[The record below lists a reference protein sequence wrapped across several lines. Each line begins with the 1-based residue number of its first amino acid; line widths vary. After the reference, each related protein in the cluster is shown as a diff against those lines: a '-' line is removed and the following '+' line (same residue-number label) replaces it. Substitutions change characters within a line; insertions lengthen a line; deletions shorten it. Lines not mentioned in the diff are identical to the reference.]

1 MMPGGAAATAD
12 QQATRTHKGVLMKQ
26 VPGAAV
32 SHYAR
37 PGHYRWV
44 ICGLLLAAM
53 AINYIQ
59 RQTIGLL
66 KSPLQHEFALDEVG
80 YADIVFWFQAAYAVG
95 YVTFGR
101 VLDRIGTRTGYAIA
115 FVLWNVSHMAAGLA
129 ATSVQFT
136 LARVGLG
143 LGESGAFPA
152 SLKAIA
158 EWFPQ
163 RERALAAGIFNA
175 GTNLGAIVAPALV
188 PVLTATWGWRSSFF
202 VTGAV
207 GLLWLI
213 AWLAVYRQP
222 QVHPRVNAAELALI
236 ESDSVDPPTAVRW
249 WRLLALKETWAY
261 GLARFLIDP
270 IWWFYLFWL
279 PDFLDKTYHLDLS
292 SFGPPLIAIYLISDV
307 GSVLGG
313 YSSSALL
320 KRGVNVNRA
329 RKLTLLTCALLV
341 LPILWVAGAR
351 ELWLA
356 VLLIG
361 LAAAAH
367 QAFSANVY
375 TLPSDMLPRSAVAS
389 VIGIGGMMGAVG
401 GMLFTTFVGRIL
413 QATGSY
419 RILFIIAASVYL
431 MALLV
436 IHILSPR
443 LERVRGVRA

>member
-1 MMPGGAAATAD
+1 MSAD
-12 QQATRTHKGVLMKQ
+12 SNPQHPPA
-26 VPGAAV
+26 
-32 SHYAR
+32 
-37 PGHYRWV
+37 GHYRWV

-66 KSPLQHEFALDEVG
+66 KNPLQHEFALDEVG
-80 YADIVFWFQAAYAVG
+80 YANIVFWFQAAYAIG
-95 YVTFGR
+95 YVSFGR
-101 VLDRIGTRTGYAIA
+101 VLDRIGARTGYALA
-115 FVLWNVSHMAAGLA
+115 FILWNLSHMAAGLA
-129 ATSVQFT
+129 ASTVQFT
-136 LARVGLG
+136 LARIGLG

-152 SLKAIA
+152 SLKAIT

-175 GTNLGAIVAPALV
+175 GTNLGAIIAPALV
-188 PVLTATWGWRSSFF
+188 PVLTATWGWRASFF
-202 VTGAV
+202 VTGGI
-207 GLLWLI
+207 GLLWLV
-213 AWLAVYRQP
+213 AWLLLYRPP
-222 QVHPRVNAAELALI
+222 QAHPKVNAAELALI
-236 ESDSVDPPTAVRW
+236 ESDPVDPVSPVRW

-292 SFGPPLIAIYLISDV
+292 NFGPPLIAIYLISDA

-313 YSSSALL
+313 FSSSAML
-320 KRGVNVNRA
+320 KRGVSVNKA
-329 RKLTLLTCALLV
+329 RKLTMLMCALLV

-401 GMLFTTFVGRIL
+401 GMVFTKFVGQNL

-419 RILFIIAASVYL
+419 RILFIIAGSVYL
-431 MALLV
+431 TALLV
-436 IHILSPR
+436 VHLLSPR
-443 LERVRGVRA
+443 LQRVTTL

>member
-1 MMPGGAAATAD
+1 
-12 QQATRTHKGVLMKQ
+12 
-26 VPGAAV
+26 
-32 SHYAR
+32 
-37 PGHYRWV
+37 
-44 ICGLLLAAM
+44 M

-59 RQTIGLL
+59 RQSIGLL

-80 YADIVFWFQAAYAVG
+80 YANIVFWFQAAYAVG

-101 VLDRIGTRTGYAIA
+101 VLDRLGARTGYTVA
-115 FVLWNVSHMAAGLA
+115 FILWNVSHMAAGLA
-129 ATSVQFT
+129 ATTVQFT

-175 GTNLGAIVAPALV
+175 GTNLGAIIAPAIV
-188 PVLTATWGWRSSFF
+188 PVLTATWGWRSVFF
-202 VTGAV
+202 ITGGI

-213 AWLAVYRQP
+213 AWLALYRPP

-236 ESDSVDPPTAVRW
+236 ESDPVDPVTSVRW
-249 WRLLALKETWAY
+249 WRLLGLRETWAY

-279 PDFLDKTYHLDLS
+279 PDFLDKTYHLNLS

-313 YSSSALL
+313 FSSSAML
-320 KRGVNVNRA
+320 KRGVGVNVA
-329 RKLTLLTCALLV
+329 RKLTMLMCALLV
-341 LPILWVAGAR
+341 LPVLWVTGAR
-351 ELWLA
+351 DLWLA

-375 TLPSDMLPRSAVAS
+375 TLPSDVLPRSAVGS

-401 GMLFTTFVGRIL
+401 GMLFTKFVGQIL

-419 RILFIIAASVYL
+419 RILFIIAGSVYL

-443 LERVRGVRA
+443 LERVTGVRA

>member
-1 MMPGGAAATAD
+1 MSSESIS
-12 QQATRTHKGVLMKQ
+12 QR
-26 VPGAAV
+26 
-32 SHYAR
+32 AR
-37 PGHYRWV
+37 PSHYRWV

-66 KSPLQHEFALDEVG
+66 KSPLQHQFALDEVG

-188 PVLTATWGWRSSFF
+188 PVLTAAWGWRSSFF

-213 AWLAVYRQP
+213 AWLALYRPP
-222 QVHPRVNAAELALI
+222 QGHSRVNAAELALI
-236 ESDSVDPPTAVRW
+236 ESDPVDPPAPVRW

-292 SFGPPLIAIYLISDV
+292 SFGPPLIAIYLISDA

-313 YSSSALL
+313 YSSSAML
-320 KRGVNVNRA
+320 KRGVSVNLA
-329 RKLTLLTCALLV
+329 RKLTLLICALLV
-341 LPILWVAGAR
+341 LPILWVTGAR

-389 VIGIGGMMGAVG
+389 VIGIGGMMGALG
-401 GMLFTTFVGRIL
+401 GMLFTKFVGQIL

-419 RILFIIAASVYL
+419 RILFIIAGSVYL

-443 LERVRGVRA
+443 LERVRGARA

>member
-1 MMPGGAAATAD
+1 LSTPPNPD
-12 QQATRTHKGVLMKQ
+12 QT
-26 VPGAAV
+26 
-32 SHYAR
+32 R

-80 YADIVFWFQAAYAVG
+80 YANIVFWFQAAYALG

-101 VLDRIGTRTGYAIA
+101 VLDRIGTRIGYAVA
-115 FVLWNVSHMAAGLA
+115 FILWNLSHMAAGLA
-129 ATSVQFT
+129 TTTVQFT
-136 LARVGLG
+136 VARVGLG

-213 AWLAVYRQP
+213 AWLAVYRPP

-236 ESDSVDPPTAVRW
+236 ESDPVEPVTRVPW
-249 WRLLALKETWAY
+249 WRLLTLKETWAY

-279 PDFLDKTYHLDLS
+279 PDFLDKTYHLNLS
-292 SFGPPLIAIYLISDV
+292 NFGPPLIAIYLISDV

-313 YSSSALL
+313 FSSSAML
-320 KRGVNVNRA
+320 KRGVSVNRA
-329 RKLTLLTCALLV
+329 RKLTLLICALLV
-341 LPILWVAGAR
+341 LPVLWVTGAR

-356 VLLIG
+356 VCLIG

-375 TLPSDMLPRSAVAS
+375 TLPSDVLPRSAVAS
-389 VIGIGGMMGAVG
+389 VIGIGGMMGALG
-401 GMLFTTFVGRIL
+401 GMLFSQFVGQIL

-419 RILFIIAASVYL
+419 RILFIMAGSVYL

-443 LERVRGVRA
+443 LARVSGVRA

>member
-1 MMPGGAAATAD
+1 
-12 QQATRTHKGVLMKQ
+12 
-26 VPGAAV
+26 
-32 SHYAR
+32 
-37 PGHYRWV
+37 
-44 ICGLLLAAM
+44 M

-80 YADIVFWFQAAYAVG
+80 YANIVFWFQAAYALG

-101 VLDRIGTRTGYAIA
+101 VLDRVGARIGYAVA
-115 FVLWNVSHMAAGLA
+115 FILWNVSHVAAGLA
-129 ATSVQFT
+129 ATTVQFT

-158 EWFPQ
+158 DWFPQ
-163 RERALAAGIFNA
+163 RERALAVGIFNA
-175 GTNLGAIVAPALV
+175 GTNLGAIIAPALV
-188 PVLTATWGWRSSFF
+188 PLVTARWGWRSSFF
-202 VTGAV
+202 VTGAI
-207 GLLWLI
+207 GLLWLA
-213 AWLAVYRQP
+213 AWVILYRRP
-222 QVHPRVNAAELALI
+222 QDHPRVGARELALI
-236 ESDSVDPPTAVRW
+236 ESDPADPVTPVSW
-249 WRLLALKETWAY
+249 WALLKLKETWAY
-261 GLARFLIDP
+261 ASARFLIDP

-279 PDFLDKTYHLDLS
+279 PDFLNKTYHLDLS

-313 YSSSALL
+313 FASSTLM
-320 KRGVNVNRA
+320 KRGASVNVA
-329 RKLTLLTCALLV
+329 RKATLLVCALLV
-341 LPILWVAGAR
+341 LPVLMVDGAR
-351 ELWLA
+351 ELWVA

-361 LAAAAH
+361 VAAAAH

-375 TLPSDMLPRSAVAS
+375 TFPSDVLPRSAVAS

-401 GMLFTTFVGRIL
+401 GMLFTKFVGQIL

-431 MALLV
+431 MALVV
-436 IHILSPR
+436 IHILSPKLR
-443 LERVRGVRA
+443 RVTQVLA

>member
-1 MMPGGAAATAD
+1 LRTPLNPD
-12 QQATRTHKGVLMKQ
+12 QTR
-26 VPGAAV
+26 
-32 SHYAR
+32 S
-37 PGHYRWV
+37 GHYRWV

-66 KSPLQHEFALDEVG
+66 KSPLQHEFALNEVG
-80 YADIVFWFQAAYAVG
+80 YANIVFWFQAAYALG

-101 VLDRIGTRTGYAIA
+101 VLDRIGVRIGYTVA
-115 FVLWNVSHMAAGLA
+115 FILWNLSHLAAGLA
-129 ATSVQFT
+129 ATTVQFT
-136 LARVGLG
+136 WARVGLG

-202 VTGAV
+202 VTGAI

-213 AWLAVYRQP
+213 AWLAIYRPP
-222 QVHPRVNAAELALI
+222 QAHPKVNAAELALI
-236 ESDSVDPPTAVRW
+236 ESDPAQPVTRVRW

-279 PDFLDKTYHLDLS
+279 PDFLDRTYHLNLS
-292 SFGPPLIAIYLISDV
+292 NFGPPLIAIYLISDV

-313 YSSSALL
+313 FSSSALL
-320 KRGVNVNRA
+320 KRAVSVNVA
-329 RKLTLLTCALLV
+329 RKLTLLICALLV
-341 LPILWVAGAR
+341 LPVLWVTGAR

-356 VLLIG
+356 VCLIG

-375 TLPSDMLPRSAVAS
+375 TLPSDVLPRSAVAS

-401 GMLFTTFVGRIL
+401 GMLFSQFVGQIL

-419 RILFIIAASVYL
+419 RILFIMAGSVYL

-443 LERVRGVRA
+443 LARVSGVRA

>member
-1 MMPGGAAATAD
+1 
-12 QQATRTHKGVLMKQ
+12 
-26 VPGAAV
+26 
-32 SHYAR
+32 
-37 PGHYRWV
+37 
-44 ICGLLLAAM
+44 M

-80 YADIVFWFQAAYAVG
+80 YANIVFWFQAAYAIG

-101 VLDRIGTRTGYAIA
+101 VIDRVGARAGYAIA
-115 FVLWNVSHMAAGLA
+115 FILWNLSHMAAGLA
-129 ATSVQFT
+129 ATTVQFT

-158 EWFPQ
+158 DWFPQ
-163 RERALAAGIFNA
+163 RERALAVGIFNA
-175 GTNLGAIVAPALV
+175 GTNLGAIIAPALV
-188 PVLTATWGWRSSFF
+188 PLVTARWGWRSSFF
-202 VTGAV
+202 FTGAI

-213 AWLAVYRQP
+213 AWLTVYRRP
-222 QVHPRVNAAELALI
+222 QDHPRVGARELALI
-236 ESDSVDPPTAVRW
+236 ESDPADPVTPVSW
-249 WRLLALKETWAY
+249 WALLKLKETWAY
-261 GLARFLIDP
+261 ASARFLIDP

-279 PDFLDKTYHLDLS
+279 PDFLNKTYHLDLS

-313 YSSSALL
+313 FASSALL
-320 KRGVNVNRA
+320 KRGASVNVA
-329 RKLTLLTCALLV
+329 RKATLLICALLV
-341 LPILWVAGAR
+341 LPVLMVDGAR

-356 VLLIG
+356 VVLIG

-375 TLPSDMLPRSAVAS
+375 TFPSDVLPRSAVAS

-401 GMLFTTFVGRIL
+401 GMLFSQFVGQIL

-419 RILFIIAASVYL
+419 RILFIIAASVYF
-431 MALLV
+431 MALLTM
-436 IHILSPR
+436 HILSPT
-443 LERVRGVRA
+443 LQRVTRVPG